1 LTIMQLIEFKV
12 NEPLSVTD
20 VIDLFESSGIDR
32 PTNNPERIRK
42 MLDKANLI
50 VSAWEGDKLIGIA
63 RSLTDFA
70 YCTYLS
76 DLAVRREYQKR
87 KVGSSLIQI
96 TRSEVGEASMLL
108 LLSNESA
115 MGYYPKLGFERAS
128 NAFMLKRQSK

>member
-1 LTIMQLIEFKV
+1 MQLIEYKV

-20 VIDLFESSGIDR
+20 VIDLFESSGIGR

-128 NAFMLKRQSK
+128 NAFMIKRQPK

>member
-1 LTIMQLIEFKV
+1 MQLIEFKV
-12 NEPLSVTD
+12 NEPLSVTE

-32 PTNNPERIRK
+32 PTNNPERIRN

-115 MGYYPKLGFERAS
+115 MGYYPKLGFEKAS
-128 NAFMLKRQSK
+128 NAFMIKRQSK